1 VDFIGMLN
9 RRIAER
15 DRPISDGLKCDRW
28 TDSSGRTR
36 KGTPHW
42 TNASPKSLELLA
54 VLACNSDGKRERA
67 DARVFQRKSDL
78 LPQPVRVRGN
88 RKGSRPSSRGL
99 HGSFK

>member
-1 VDFIGMLN
+1 MDFIGMLN
-9 RRIAER
+9 RSIAER

-28 TDSSGRTR
+28 TDSNGRTR
-36 KGTPHW
+36 QGTPHW
-42 TNASPKSLELLA
+42 TDVSQKSLELLA
-54 VLACNSDGKRERA
+54 VLTCNSGGKCERA